1 MRFFVVPYQI
11 HFDDTMA
18 YGSHHFLTNF
28 RFQCFAREALYFG
41 EGPNG
46 DRLWESD
53 LANLTLLT
61 YEGYSKNLQPVGL
74 GQKVA
79 VFMSM
84 GGETA
89 ASLYL
94 FFRVIRFDGVPVCC
108 GFQRA
113 VSVARG
119 TAELAALPDS
129 VAQFVDLI
137 PEQEAAGDFIAC
149 AMEVQGR
156 RTLNQLFPAALC
168 EAASRFLKSPEAA
181 GSPYYVRLD
190 ADGARYSPTAYAAA
204 HAG

>member
-1 MRFFVVPYQI
+1 MRFFVVPYEI

-41 EGPNG
+41 EGPAG
-46 DRLWESD
+46 DRRWQED
-53 LANLTLLT
+53 FARIALLT

-74 GQKVA
+74 GQRVA

-89 ASLYL
+89 ASVYL
-94 FFRVIRFDGVPVCC
+94 FFRVIRFDGEPVCC

-113 VSVARG
+113 VSASRE
-119 TAELAALPDS
+119 ANELAPLPES

-137 PEQEAAGDFIAC
+137 AETREPDEFIAC
-149 AMEVQGR
+149 AMEVGGR
-156 RTLNQLFPAALC
+156 RRLAELFPARLSELTRELLASPAPPARQYLRVD
-168 EAASRFLKSPEAA
+168 EAGHAHYWPS
-181 GSPYYVRLD
+181 
-190 ADGARYSPTAYAAA
+190 AYAAA
-204 HAG
+204 HAS